1 MSFRIKT
8 ILLLT
13 ILSLTPYIITMAI
26 LGNAYRSDLEARLV
40 SDMEYQ
46 LDITIG
52 RLDQSLQTLEN
63 DLRFMAS
70 LDIMNDVLTSDI
82 DQRIFSLLTQKKNDL
97 QLIGDFH
104 VIDNNSAV
112 VASSDIN
119 LIGSTSIGER
129 FITVPVYS
137 TFDQSQIAELVVQ
150 YDKQNLTRLFTSD
163 EYLKFSLLV
172 DGTPSAGQHQIQDAL
187 RVQGNLQRQPEFVL
201 LLEQDREF
209 AFSILDSLTRGF
221 YFTLIIG
228 VIVIALIAFLVANYI
243 VHPILLLAATARSV
257 THTHDYSQRVEVK
270 RSDEIGQLASAFNLM
285 IGGIQDMLARL
296 KEESE
301 NKIKLAQEKHRVE
314 TLQNL
319 STKLSKYLSPQIYE
333 SIFSGEKDVT
343 LGSSRKKLTIFFSDI
358 VNFTGTTDQMESEDL
373 TLLLNQYLNEMTK
386 IALQYGA
393 TVDKYIGDAIMIFF
407 GDPGTQ
413 GVSKDAQLCVEM
425 AIAMQKRITELHG
438 EWQSS
443 GFTKPFNIRVGIH
456 TGYCTV
462 GNFGTENRMDY
473 TIVGSAVN
481 LASRIESNAEA
492 ESIFISEDTYLL
504 VRDHFDCLPATTV
517 TPKGLKQ
524 AIQLYRVQ
532 INTNQEQAVTV
543 DEDGFHL
550 RVQPGQMTAQ
560 SRQRA
565 QQALKK
571 LSEDLKDSD

>member
-1 MSFRIKT
+1 M
-8 ILLLT
+8 
-13 ILSLTPYIITMAI
+13 
-26 LGNAYRSDLEARLV
+26 
-40 SDMEYQ
+40 
-46 LDITIG
+46 
-52 RLDQSLQTLEN
+52 
-63 DLRFMAS
+63 
-70 LDIMNDVLTSDI
+70 
-82 DQRIFSLLTQKKNDL
+82 
-97 QLIGDFH
+97 
-104 VIDNNSAV
+104 
-112 VASSDIN
+112 
-119 LIGSTSIGER
+119 
-129 FITVPVYS
+129 
-137 TFDQSQIAELVVQ
+137 
-150 YDKQNLTRLFTSD
+150 
-163 EYLKFSLLV
+163 
-172 DGTPSAGQHQIQDAL
+172 
-187 RVQGNLQRQPEFVL
+187 
-201 LLEQDREF
+201 
-209 AFSILDSLTRGF
+209 
-221 YFTLIIG
+221 
-228 VIVIALIAFLVANYI
+228 
-243 VHPILLLAATARSV
+243 
-257 THTHDYSQRVEVK
+257 
-270 RSDEIGQLASAFNLM
+270 
-285 IGGIQDMLARL
+285 
-296 KEESE
+296 
-301 NKIKLAQEKHRVE
+301 E

-373 TLLLNQYLNEMTK
+373 TQLLNQYLNEMTK

-462 GNFGTENRMDY
+462 GNFGTESRMDY

-492 ESIFISEDTYLL
+492 ESTFISEDTYLL
-504 VRDHFDCLPATTV
+504 VRDHFNCLPAATI

-532 INTNQEQAVTV
+532 INTNQEHAMTV
-543 DEDGFHL
+543 DKEGFHL
-550 RVQPGQMTAQ
+550 RVQPAHITTQ

-565 QQALKK
+565 QQLLKK